1 MRVSALQQGT
11 SILITIAS
19 SIGLFLRISSTLSK
33 RARSSS
39 LGQPMITGFP
49 AIILFLKSSMTNA
62 VQSAANTTVPLYLS
76 DTGGTRAN
84 WIGHWGPSGP
94 MGALPGQAIVWMC
107 PCSWAGW
114 RSTKEIAPCGH
125 AGRQSPSPSQ

>member
-1 MRVSALQQGT
+1 MTVLPHFAAASCTMRVSALQQGT

-39 LGQPMITGFP
+39 LGHPIITGFP

-94 MGALPGQAIVWMC
+94 MGALPGQAIV
-107 PCSWAGW
+107 
-114 RSTKEIAPCGH
+114 
-125 AGRQSPSPSQ
+125 